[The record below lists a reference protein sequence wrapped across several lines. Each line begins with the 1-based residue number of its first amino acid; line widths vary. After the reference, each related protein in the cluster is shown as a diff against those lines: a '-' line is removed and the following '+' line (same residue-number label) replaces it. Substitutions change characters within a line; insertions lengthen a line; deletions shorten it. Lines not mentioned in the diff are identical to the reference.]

1 MKKLFIGVI
10 SLLLLAT
17 MLSCTS
23 ETSNDPA
30 IVVSDYDVSKLAGT
44 FLTSENEAY
53 RIGSN
58 SEGLPVFINTDLAW
72 AAMLN
77 DYADGLSAI
86 QNSFNLAKIE
96 KDDFEFYKLYGAQ
109 MDGSADVEISEQ
121 CKDISYFLDIY
132 ENSFLKNMG

>member
-1 MKKLFIGVI
+1 MKKMLAGIILPF
-10 SLLLLAT
+10 LLAT
-17 MLSCTS
+17 VLGCASK
-23 ETSNDPA
+23 TSNDPA
-30 IVVSDYDVSKLAGT
+30 IVVSDYDASNLAGT

-86 QNSFNLAKIE
+86 QNSFDLAKIE
-96 KDDFEFYKLYGAQ
+96 KDDFEFYKLYGVQ
-109 MDGSADVEISEQ
+109 MDGSLDVEISEQ

-132 ENSFLKNMG
+132 ENSLES